1 VRMDDVADTG
11 QGGPEG
17 PALAG
22 ALLRDGRERAGR
34 TVEECATALRARN
47 SQILA
52 LERGDLRDF
61 GAEIYARGF
70 LRSYARL
77 VHVDEE
83 RVLSLHGEDP
93 AYRGPVLPPR
103 EPLRLRRSAPG
114 WLIGLT
120 ALAVVAGLIAA
131 VLGVVGSRVPSA
143 VAPTDPALES
153 PQAVLPPTAPP
164 ADRPDTPEPQP
175 EPEPTGP
182 PVDLVLTFEAASWLE
197 VLVDGV
203 PVEPGTLVASG
214 ETLRF
219 AGQREVSLRFGNA
232 GGVRVEFNGEELGP
246 AGRPGEV
253 LRVTYGPDGEETEA
267 AAAGG

>member
-1 VRMDDVADTG
+1 MAMDDVDGTDRAG
-11 QGGPEG
+11 LEG

-22 ALLRDGRERAGR
+22 ALLREGRERGGM
-34 TVEECATALRARN
+34 TVEACATALRARPG
-47 SQILA
+47 QIVA

-77 VHVDEE
+77 VEVDAD
-83 RVLSLHGEDP
+83 RVLTLHGEDP

-143 VAPTDPALES
+143 VAPTDPSLES
-153 PQAVLPPTAPP
+153 PEAVLPPTAPP
-164 ADRPDTPEPQP
+164 ADRPATPEQP

-232 GGVRVEFNGEELGP
+232 GGVRVELNGEELGP